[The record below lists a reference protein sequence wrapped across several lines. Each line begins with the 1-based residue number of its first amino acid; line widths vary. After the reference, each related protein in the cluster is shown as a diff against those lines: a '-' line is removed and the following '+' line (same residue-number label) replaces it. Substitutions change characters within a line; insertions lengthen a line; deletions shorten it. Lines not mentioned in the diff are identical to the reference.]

1 LDLGDFQVPTKLQIP
16 SNMSKQFYKL
26 VVKEIKRETPDAVS
40 VSFTVPEEL
49 KETFQYTQ
57 GQFLTLKFQIKGQ
70 EVRRSYS
77 MCSSPLEENLTVT
90 VKKVKS
96 GVVSCY
102 IHDNLQPGQTVEVMP
117 PEGRFFTKLEEE
129 QRKTYYLFGAGSG
142 ITPLFSIL
150 KTILEKEPQN
160 AVFLLYGNRDEE
172 SIIFREALE
181 ELQRRYEGQLHVEHI
196 LSRPRR
202 EKPKGLGGIFS
213 KGVSTWPGK
222 TGRISAAHVNEFM
235 EENPPRSKEVE
246 CFICGPG
253 DMIDVVKAAL
263 TGRGIGKEHIHT
275 EHFSAGIVGKGGTAK
290 QNGAQIMKGMVK
302 VHLEGQL
309 IEIEVPPGKTILDTL
324 IDEGYDPP
332 YSCTSG
338 ACSTCMAKVL
348 KGSVTMDACFA
359 LDSEEVEEGYILTC
373 QSHPTSPELEL
384 TYEV

>member
-1 LDLGDFQVPTKLQIP
+1 
-16 SNMSKQFYKL
+16 MSKQFYKL